1 MARMAEVIS
10 TVNPIGADDDEEL
23 GEPGADP
30 TAAAPSKSKR
40 RAELEA
46 ALTGLKDGSLSEQQ
60 AAAVIDDTMAR
71 QIEDLRAE
79 LSTPISTGVS
89 NNILGP
95 VIQSVFAHMTEAPTN
110 WHQAMVFFAASDDP
124 EDAEMVTRLPLMLL
138 VSLVMVGAQCATVV
152 AVLVGTFTPACLT
165 NDQCFAGN
173 YCSVGFTN
181 RCQYCGSHAP
191 VIIHYGEDGKTYN
204 NVYDRNFA
212 GFNRTYVEELCND
225 PVFVP

>member
-1 MARMAEVIS
+1 MV
-10 TVNPIGADDDEEL
+10 
-23 GEPGADP
+23 
-30 TAAAPSKSKR
+30 KR
-40 RAELEA
+40 
-46 ALTGLKDGSLSEQQ
+46 
-60 AAAVIDDTMAR
+60 V
-71 QIEDLRAE
+71 
-79 LSTPISTGVS
+79 
-89 NNILGP
+89 
-95 VIQSVFAHMTEAPTN
+95 
-110 WHQAMVFFAASDDP
+110 
-124 EDAEMVTRLPLMLL
+124 PLMFF
-138 VSLVMVGAQCATVV
+138 VSLVMVAAQCATVV